1 MKYLD
6 AGLDLLDRQI
16 VDSEGE
22 PVGKVD
28 DLELLETEHGGYQV
42 VALLL
47 GPEAYGRRVGGSIG
61 RWISHTGRRL
71 AMTSEPIRIPL
82 ELVERIGVRVELK
95 VRLDDLDRPNRLDR
109 WLSDN
114 LIGRIPGA
122 HRATE

>member
-6 AGLDLLDRQI
+6 AGLDVLDRQI
-16 VDSEGE
+16 VDSRDE

-28 DLELLETEHGGYQV
+28 DLELATSEDGQLEA

-47 GPEAYGRRVGGSIG
+47 GPEAYGRRLGGVLG

-71 AMTSEPIRIPL
+71 AITPEPIRIPM
-82 ELVERIGVRVELK
+82 ELVDRLGVRVELK
-95 VRLDDLDRPNRLDR
+95 VRLEDLDRPDRLDR

-114 LIGRIPGA
+114 FIGRIPGA
-122 HRATE
+122 HDATK

>member
-1 MKYLD
+1 MSYLD

-28 DLELLETEHGGYQV
+28 DLEIERRDDGSLEI

-47 GPEAYGRRVGGSIG
+47 GPEAYGRRVGGNVG
-61 RWISHTGRRL
+61 RWISHLGRRFAL
-71 AMTSEPIRIPL
+71 TPEPIRIPRTL
-82 ELVERIGVRVELK
+82 IDKIHVRVELK
-95 VRLDDLDRPNRLDR
+95 AKLEDLDRPDRLDR

-114 LIGRIPGA
+114 FIGRIPGA
-122 HRATE
+122 HDATE